1 MIIMKILLIGVGS
14 GIETGTETGTET
26 GVGKGGAI
34 EVGSDVV
41 ICPNPQTQ

>member
-14 GIETGTETGTET
+14 GIETGTGTGTET

-34 EVGSDVV
+34 EVGSDVA

>member
-14 GIETGTETGTET
+14 GIETGTGTET

-34 EVGSDVV
+34 EVGSDVA

>member
-14 GIETGTETGTET
+14 GIETGTGTET

-34 EVGSDVV
+34 EAGSDMA

>member
-14 GIETGTETGTET
+14 GIETGTGTET
-26 GVGKGGAI
+26 GVGKGGAT
-34 EVGSDVV
+34 EVGSDVA